1 MKKMIALVNRY
12 NAKEEYLE
20 VAEDIVA
27 VELEVDNLDNLGIGF
42 ASKQTNRKPEWGGIA
57 ETEANFP
64 LEKSGLEEKIN
75 ALTGNDATAEE
86 TGVMVVTNSSGYYGA
101 SAIFYDGVLEAL
113 KDYYLVPSSVHE
125 WLAVPKPITDKEY
138 LAQIIRQVNRTEVS
152 PKEVL
157 SDFPYVPVFKN
168 GKWTIEKA

>member
-1 MKKMIALVNRY
+1 MKMIALMNRY
-12 NAKEEYLE
+12 NAKENYLE

-27 VELEVDNLDNLGIGF
+27 VELEVDNLGIAF

-75 ALTGNDATAEE
+75 ALVGHEVTAEE
-86 TGVMVVTNSSGYYGA
+86 TGVMVITNSRGYYGA

-125 WLAVPKPITDKEY
+125 WLAVPKSVADKEY
-138 LAQIIRQVNRTEVS
+138 LAGVIRQVNRTEVS
-152 PKEVL
+152 PNEVL

>member
-12 NAKEEYLE
+12 NNAKENYLE
-20 VAEDIVA
+20 IAEDIVA
-27 VELEVDNLDNLGIGF
+27 VELEVDNIEKCF
-42 ASKQTNRKPEWGGIA
+42 ASKQTNRKPEWGDIA

-75 ALTGNDATAEE
+75 ALTGHEVTAEE

-125 WLAVPKPITDKEY
+125 WLAVPKSIADKEY

>member
-12 NAKEEYLE
+12 NATEEYLE
-20 VAEDIVA
+20 IAEDIVA
-27 VELEVDNLDNLGIGF
+27 VELEVDNLEKGF
-42 ASKQTNRKPEWGGIA
+42 VSKQTNRKPEWGGIA

-75 ALTGNDATAEE
+75 ALTGHEVTAEE

-125 WLAVPKPITDKEY
+125 WLAVPKSIADKVY
-138 LAQIIRQVNRTEVS
+138 LAQTIRLINRTEVI

>member
-1 MKKMIALVNRY
+1 MKMVALVNRY
-12 NAKEEYLE
+12 NANENYLE

-27 VELEVDNLDNLGIGF
+27 VELEVERSSRGF
-42 ASKQTNRKPEWGGIA
+42 TSKQASHEPQLDDIDA
-57 ETEANFP
+57 TEAIFP

-75 ALTGNDATAEE
+75 ALVGHEVTAEE
-86 TGVMVVTNSSGYYGA
+86 TGVMVITNSNGYYGA

-125 WLAVPKPITDKEY
+125 WLAVPKSLADKEY
-138 LAQIIRQVNRTEVS
+138 LAGVIRQVNRTEVS
-152 PKEVL
+152 PNEVL

>member
-12 NAKEEYLE
+12 NARGNYLE
-20 VAEDIVA
+20 IAEDIVA
-27 VELEVDNLDNLGIGF
+27 VELEVDNIEKCF
-42 ASKQTNRKPEWGGIA
+42 VSKQTNRKPEWGGIA

-75 ALTGNDATAEE
+75 ALTGHEVTAEE
-86 TGVMVVTNSSGYYGA
+86 MGVMVITNSSGYYGA

-125 WLAVPKPITDKEY
+125 WLAVPKSIADKEY
-138 LAQIIRQVNRTEVS
+138 LAQTIRLINRTEVS

>member
-12 NAKEEYLE
+12 NAKENYLE
-20 VAEDIVA
+20 IAEDIVA
-27 VELEVDNLDNLGIGF
+27 VELEVDNLGIGF
-42 ASKQTNRKPEWGGIA
+42 ASKQTNRKPEWCGIA

-125 WLAVPKPITDKEY
+125 WLAVPKSIADKEY
-138 LAQIIRQVNRTEVS
+138 LAQTIRLINRTKVL
-152 PKEVL
+152 PNEVL

>member
-1 MKKMIALVNRY
+1 MKMIALVNRY
-12 NAKEEYLE
+12 NANENYLE

-27 VELEVDNLDNLGIGF
+27 VELEVDNLGIGF

-75 ALTGNDATAEE
+75 AFAGHEVTAEE
-86 TGVMVVTNSSGYYGA
+86 TGVVVVTNSSGYYGA

-125 WLAVPKPITDKEY
+125 WLAVPKSVADKEY
-138 LAQIIRQVNRTEVS
+138 LARVIRQVNRTEVS

-157 SDFPYVPVFKN
+157 SDFPYAPVFKN

>member
-1 MKKMIALVNRY
+1 MKMIALVNRY
-12 NAKEEYLE
+12 NVKENYLE
-20 VAEDIVA
+20 IAEDIVA
-27 VELEVDNLDNLGIGF
+27 VELEVDNIGKVF

-75 ALTGNDATAEE
+75 ALTGHEVTAEE
-86 TGVMVVTNSSGYYGA
+86 MGVMVITNSSGYYGA

-125 WLAVPKPITDKEY
+125 WLAVPKSIADKEY